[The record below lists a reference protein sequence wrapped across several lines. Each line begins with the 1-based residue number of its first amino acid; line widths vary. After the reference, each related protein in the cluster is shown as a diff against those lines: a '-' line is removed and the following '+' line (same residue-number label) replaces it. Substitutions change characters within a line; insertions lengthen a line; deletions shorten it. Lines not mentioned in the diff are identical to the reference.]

1 MPVETIPFKKGA
13 SLAYFDL
20 HIRWNMSPL
29 KGRVSLW
36 SFQGQNDV
44 WISFS
49 NLQKMSK
56 VSSRGFDNWHRCGK
70 SFRRCFDNCQSLERV
85 HDTVRQSLSGRHVS
99 HLTSGRCAFSYVLT
113 SYISLVP
120 LQVRGAEK
128 DETEKSRRSMLAKRA
143 NPIEL
148 YNQQNIRFVIKH
160 FELQIYLIAQIK
172 LWSTRSKL
180 LVTKMSWHS
189 SASCV
194 YACIYVFV
202 LCNYRTQCII
212 CTFWSL

>member
-1 MPVETIPFKKGA
+1 M
-13 SLAYFDL
+13 
-20 HIRWNMSPL
+20 
-29 KGRVSLW
+29 
-36 SFQGQNDV
+36 
-44 WISFS
+44 
-49 NLQKMSK
+49 
-56 VSSRGFDNWHRCGK
+56 
-70 SFRRCFDNCQSLERV
+70 
-85 HDTVRQSLSGRHVS
+85 SGRHVS

-128 DETEKSRRSMLAKRA
+128 DETEKNRRSMLTKGA
-143 NPIEL
+143 NPIVL

-180 LVTKMSWHS
+180 LVTKMSWRS

-194 YACIYVFV
+194 YACIYVCV
-202 LCNYRTQCII
+202 LCKYRTNVLSVLLGHCDSQCKSQNIFVYLQNQLVYLI
-212 CTFWSL
+212 FAKVLASFFFFVKVLAS